1 LERRKNKELANTTI
15 FWMKNMK
22 ESQPNSLENETIV
35 EAFIVTKAA
44 SKQNKVYLLKLGL
57 NYLR

>member
-1 LERRKNKELANTTI
+1 LERRKNNELANTTI
-15 FWMKNMK
+15 SWMKNMK

-35 EAFIVTKAA
+35 EAFTVTKAA
-44 SKQNKVYLLKLGL
+44 SKQNKVYLLKVGL

>member
-1 LERRKNKELANTTI
+1 
-15 FWMKNMK
+15 MKNMK
-22 ESQPNSLENETIV
+22 ESQPNSLDNETIV

-44 SKQNKVYLLKLGL
+44 SKQNKVYLLKVCF